1 MKSLKAN
8 QLYLFYRKYVFK
20 IIEKT
25 PRGNQTTML
34 YAGTLDEV
42 KVVFPVGEFHL
53 FAEIHEEAGAYATYD
68 INIKFP
74 TTLVSFR
81 AQSSCTSLMAN
92 LHQDMNTVFSVIGC
106 LNGTFFEGITQLLTI
121 MRRMSNTNLL
131 F

>member
-1 MKSLKAN
+1 MNFNFLAWIGKIQMIIQYRKCDAKIVFFFKFISMKSLKAN
-8 QLYLFYRKYVFK
+8 QVYLFYRKYVFK

-74 TTLVSFR
+74 TTLVSF
-81 AQSSCTSLMAN
+81 
-92 LHQDMNTVFSVIGC
+92 
-106 LNGTFFEGITQLLTI
+106 
-121 MRRMSNTNLL
+121 
-131 F
+131 

>member
-8 QLYLFYRKYVFK
+8 QVYLFYRKYVFK

-92 LHQDMNTVFSVIGC
+92 LHQDMNSTVFFSYR
-106 LNGTFFEGITQLLTI
+106 LP
-121 MRRMSNTNLL
+121 
-131 F
+131 

>member
-8 QLYLFYRKYVFK
+8 QVYLFYRKYVFK

-81 AQSSCTSLMAN
+81 AQSCTSLMAN
-92 LHQDMNTVFSVIGC
+92 LHRLQFFQLSVA
-106 LNGTFFEGITQLLTI
+106 LMEHF
-121 MRRMSNTNLL
+121 
-131 F
+131 

>member
-1 MKSLKAN
+1 MKAN

-81 AQSSCTSLMAN
+81 AQSFTFFDAN
-92 LHQDMNTVFSVIGC
+92 IHQDMNTVSSSSSC
-106 LNGTFFEGITQLLTI
+106 LNGTFPFMNCSILDI
-121 MRRMSNTNLL
+121 
-131 F
+131 